1 MPKVKRGR
9 KPPPEGWDLIEPT
22 LEDLTRQMRDAE
34 NESHEGKR
42 KAETSWPIFRIH
54 HQRSRYIY
62 EMYYKRKAISKELY
76 DYCVKM
82 GHADENLIAK
92 WRKTGY
98 EKLCCLRC
106 IQPRD
111 TNFGTTYA
119 VDAHQEAS
127 HKASIDGKTGRPNQL
142 GMFKRTKKGGAFN
155 KKFKKK
161 MSEIR
166 QRKTAGG
173 ASNPTPT
180 PANAKK
186 PAPQANKN
194 GGFSCMPLL
203 LALVLIIGATVS
215 TSFVLTKTLTFGY
228 NPQALRKH
236 FPRKTITLTTEEL
249 KQYDGKDPNKPVY
262 LAINGRVYDV
272 TAGRD
277 KYYGPGGGYSFFSG
291 VDAARAYITGCF
303 QTHLTHD
310 LRGLSQAEI
319 DSLSTWSD
327 FYEKHDIYFYV
338 GQVVHEPIPDDA
350 PLPEPCS

>member
-1 MPKVKRGR
+1 
-9 KPPPEGWDLIEPT
+9 
-22 LEDLTRQMRDAE
+22 
-34 NESHEGKR
+34 
-42 KAETSWPIFRIH
+42 
-54 HQRSRYIY
+54 
-62 EMYYKRKAISKELY
+62 
-76 DYCVKM
+76 
-82 GHADENLIAK
+82 
-92 WRKTGY
+92 
-98 EKLCCLRC
+98 
-106 IQPRD
+106 
-111 TNFGTTYA
+111 
-119 VDAHQEAS
+119 
-127 HKASIDGKTGRPNQL
+127 
-142 GMFKRTKKGGAFN
+142 
-155 KKFKKK
+155 

-203 LALVLIIGATVS
+203 LALVLIIGATLS